1 MVYVYP
7 LSLVF
12 SVCVCMSLVDGDS
25 THNNQRCAKERDE
38 LHLDDDPKDQENFF
52 SRSNLNETSF
62 AYA

>member
-1 MVYVYP
+1 
-7 LSLVF
+7 
-12 SVCVCMSLVDGDS
+12 MSLVDGDS